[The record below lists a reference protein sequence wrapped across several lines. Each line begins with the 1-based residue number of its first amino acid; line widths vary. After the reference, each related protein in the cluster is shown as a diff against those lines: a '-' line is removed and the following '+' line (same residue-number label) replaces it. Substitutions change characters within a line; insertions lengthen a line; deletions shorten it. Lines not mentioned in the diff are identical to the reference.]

1 MHVKL
6 KSDWFGMRAG
16 GIYEIGQ
23 GVGEILVM
31 RNFAEPA
38 NPPDSPETKPTQK
51 RKRRARSHN
60 ASDSATGQ
68 T

>member
-38 NPPDSPETKPTQK
+38 NPPDSP
-51 RKRRARSHN
+51 
-60 ASDSATGQ
+60 
-68 T
+68 